1 MTNLR
6 QVIDDVTHR
15 FEIYIIGSLWGYA
28 QRYYVG
34 DLVWASPFAIVT
46 IFWSCNWIIGSA
58 FAAAQKEPL
67 PGQPDL
73 RWDPKKSLKS
83 LLKLLI
89 WVVALGVSLLLQ
101 YSHVT
106 GGWIPAGVIQLVVI
120 VTEGAYLL
128 RNLGRIAKAIG
139 NTDQGNLLSAVADST
154 EGFVDH
160 QIHKKTT
167 VTITETET
175 STSNPTSQTSQKK
188 EGNQC

>member
-15 FEIYIIGSLWGYA
+15 FEIYIIGPLWGYA

-73 RWDPKKSLKS
+73 IWDPKESLKS

-89 WVVALGVSLLLQ
+89 WMGALGVSLLLQ
-101 YSHVT
+101 FSHIT
-106 GGWIPAGVIQLVVI
+106 GGWIPAGVIQIVVI
-120 VTEGAYLL
+120 VTEAAYLL

-167 VTITETET
+167 VDGLEVDASVSVIV
-175 STSNPTSQTSQKK
+175 SQTSQKK